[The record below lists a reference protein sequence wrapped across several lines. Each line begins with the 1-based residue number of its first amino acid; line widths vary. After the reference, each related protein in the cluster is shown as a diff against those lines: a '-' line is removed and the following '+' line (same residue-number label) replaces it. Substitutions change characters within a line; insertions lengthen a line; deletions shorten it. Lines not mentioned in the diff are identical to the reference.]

1 MLLLALFAAL
11 ALAACNTSSTPDA
24 ADDADPPSD
33 AEQQAEGD
41 EPNKA
46 DNEPAPAADAEPDPA
61 DPNRDQ
67 SDDPGPIP
75 DDDPDEPA
83 QDDALLDAPRDYDN
97 DFALDILETLSLE
110 IGPRARGTPGETAA
124 ADFLAQTF
132 AELGYDVERQA
143 FTLPF
148 DAVTTVEL
156 TVEGESLPASAFR
169 GTTGGEVRAAVV
181 AVPGLGSPSDFAGID
196 VEGAIVLIERGILFF
211 QDKIANAAAA
221 GAAGALIFNNEAGG
235 FDGSLETVSSIPAA
249 SLDRA
254 TGVSL
259 RRQVEEGPVSGTL
272 NVEGGRGQ
280 LISENIIASS
290 GTEGCRLY
298 VGGHY
303 DSVVDVPGANDNASG
318 TALVVALAQAFA
330 GVEGSRL
337 VCFVAFAAEEAGG
350 GIGGI
355 AGSTFLVGELIASGA
370 IDQVSA
376 MLNLDVA
383 SGGTNSVVLVGTA
396 DLALSAAEIAA
407 ELGINARL
415 GSLSPNTGSDHSSF
429 EIAGVPV
436 LFPTVFGARIHVPE
450 DDFDAV
456 EPAIL
461 DSVGRLSRDML
472 QCLIVAAG
480 GDLARPP
487 GCGLVPS

>member
-1 MLLLALFAAL
+1 MLLPALFAAL
-11 ALAACNTSSTPDA
+11 TLAACSTSSAPDA
-24 ADDADPPSD
+24 ADEAGPPSD

-41 EPNKA
+41 EPNEA
-46 DNEPAPAADAEPDPA
+46 DDEPGSAANAEPDPA
-61 DPNRDQ
+61 NPNGDQ
-67 SDDPGPIP
+67 A
-75 DDDPDEPA
+75 DDPDEPA
-83 QDDALLDAPRDYDN
+83 EDNALLAAPRDYDN
-97 DFALDILETLSLE
+97 DFALGILETLSLE
-110 IGPRARGTPGETAA
+110 IGPRARGTPGEIAA

-169 GTTGGEVRAAVV
+169 GTTSGKVTADVV

-196 VEGAIVLIERGILFF
+196 VEGAIVLIERGTLLF
-211 QDKIANAAAA
+211 QDKIANAVAV

-235 FDGSLETVSSIPAA
+235 FDGSLETISSIPAA
-249 SLDRA
+249 SLDRS

-259 RRQVEEGPVSGTL
+259 RRQVEEGSISGTL
-272 NVEGGRGQ
+272 KVEGGRGQ
-280 LISENIIASS
+280 LVSENIIASS

-318 TALVVALAQAFA
+318 TALVVTLAQAFA
-330 GVEGSRL
+330 GVEGSQL
-337 VCFVAFAAEEAGG
+337 VCFVAFAAEEAVG

-355 AGSTFLVGELIASGA
+355 GGSTFLVGELIASGA

-396 DLALSAAEIAA
+396 DLAFSAAAIAG
-407 ELGINARL
+407 ELGISARL
-415 GSLSPNTGSDHSSF
+415 GSLSLNTGSDHSSF

-436 LFPTVFGARIHVPE
+436 LFPTIFGARIHVPE

-456 EPAIL
+456 DPAIL
-461 DSVGRLSRDML
+461 DSVGRLSRDIL

-480 GDLARPP
+480 GDLPRPP
-487 GCGLVPS
+487 GCGLALS